1 MAAKNT
7 LRAIALALTVLPL
20 AARPASGASF
30 TISVNTSPLSGTEI
44 LAFGLTDGDGTTN
57 NIVTLTDF
65 DLGGGSA
72 TAGTA
77 DCTTIGDPGS
87 GCIGDLAT
95 SVTLEDLTGTA
106 FFFQE
111 FSPGSL
117 LSFSLT
123 TTNNFA
129 GSTPDG
135 FAMYVCDDAT
145 FASCYSDDA
154 NTLAMLVLAL
164 NGDPLSPTSFIL
176 TGATDQGLDAPVV
189 TALTAVPEPA
199 TLMLLGIGVAGLT
212 LRRRTRKDDRPHR

>member
-1 MAAKNT
+1 MADKKT
-7 LRAIALALTVLPL
+7 FRAIALALTVLPL
-20 AARPASGASF
+20 VALPAAGASF
-30 TISVNTSPLSGTEI
+30 TVSLVTSPLSGTDI
-44 LAFGLTDGDGTTN
+44 LAFGLTDGDGVTN
-57 NIVTLTDF
+57 NVVTLADF
-65 DLGGGSA
+65 DFGGGSA
-72 TAGTA
+72 VPGTA

-87 GCIGDLAT
+87 GCIGDLAS

-117 LSFSLT
+117 LSFNLT

-129 GSTPDG
+129 GGPTPDG

-154 NTLAMLVLAL
+154 NTLALLVLAL

-176 TGATDQGLDAPVV
+176 TGATAQGLDAPTV
-189 TALTAVPEPA
+189 TALAAVPEPA
-199 TLMLLGIGVAGLT
+199 TLILLVAGVAGV
-212 LRRRTRKDDRPHR
+212 LRRRKRHCDRRR